1 MRWEK
6 KNIIRIYG
14 VETNMFQNVT
24 IQSMEMWIWSLST
37 MAMGNWWNMENP
49 YGGLS
54 WTMIH
59 KWVRP
64 LRCLI
69 PGGYWPCDARAN
81 FPVPQWSS
89 GESKPDQ
96 YLGEDRKSLQMYLHP
111 QKKTCYPRNISGM
124 FTHKNVGFTKKY
136 DTIEVLTHPHPGCN
150 CQAERYTLQVGAK
163 VYTYVYMYTC
173 L

>member
-1 MRWEK
+1 
-6 KNIIRIYG
+6 
-14 VETNMFQNVT
+14 
-24 IQSMEMWIWSLST
+24 
-37 MAMGNWWNMENP
+37 MENP

-96 YLGEDRKSLQMYLHP
+96 YLGEHRKSLQMYLHP
-111 QKKTCYPRNISGM
+111 QKKKRAILEISLGCSP
-124 FTHKNVGFTKKY
+124 TK
-136 DTIEVLTHPHPGCN
+136 
-150 CQAERYTLQVGAK
+150 
-163 VYTYVYMYTC
+163 M
-173 L
+173 